1 MVWHINKFQPSV
13 HWGTSF
19 VLPFIKLCP
28 MIVTIHDMTFSLLPQ
43 THEYIKTIYFPFLI
57 KCATHKANKIFA
69 VSNTTKLDIAKI
81 FPFVKSKIIVT
92 HLAPRNIIENN
103 NVPKKQVNF
112 NKYEYLL
119 YVGAIEPRKN
129 LEKLVQ
135 VWNNINVV
143 DKKNIKL
150 LLVGTKGW
158 KSNDLLNKIKNK
170 KDIIYTGPV
179 TDEELLYFYKRS
191 VGLVYISLYEGFG
204 LPLIEAMKFGLPVI
218 SSNSGACSEIVAKAG
233 LTVDPLND
241 KKIKKAILDLI
252 SQKHLRNHYIKLGFK
267 RASNFTWSK
276 TAQKTLNSLIKVA
289 R

>member
-1 MVWHINKFQPSV
+1 M
-13 HWGTSF
+13 
-19 VLPFIKLCP
+19 
-28 MIVTIHDMTFSLLPQ
+28 
-43 THEYIKTIYFPFLI
+43 
-57 KCATHKANKIFA
+57 
-69 VSNTTKLDIAKI
+69 
-81 FPFVKSKIIVT
+81 
-92 HLAPRNIIENN
+92 
-103 NVPKKQVNF
+103 
-112 NKYEYLL
+112 
-119 YVGAIEPRKN
+119 
-129 LEKLVQ
+129 
-135 VWNNINVV
+135 
-143 DKKNIKL
+143 
-150 LLVGTKGW
+150 